1 MRLLF
6 LRKCV
11 SVCIPALLN
20 VLPAV
25 LVPLITPTTSAAA
38 DQILE
43 VYNPAGVRQ
52 DGIYVDKLLKQVMK
66 ATGKTRPPLAA
77 VFPEGRAEKVTI
89 KKDASEE
96 INELFYKR
104 GWADGLPIVPPTAER
119 VKEMLTGTDL
129 PPDRVIAAVP
139 PKGGQATVEKIAVN
153 AVMAG
158 CRPEY
163 MPVLIAAVQ
172 AVAEPGFNLSEVATS
187 TSHDAP
193 LIIVNGPIAKQLE
206 ISGGSNALG
215 RGWRANATIG
225 RALELIINNVGGS
238 WPGINDMSPL
248 GSTMEFANCIAENQE
263 ASPWKPLHVEF
274 GHSEGS
280 NAVTV
285 IASESFQTVVGLGL
299 TSKQFLDLLGDRL
312 VGLNT
317 GYMPALL
324 IILNVDSADILKG
337 DGFTKEAVKKH
348 IAERARLPFSEY
360 KKRYLSVQDRG
371 ARVPEAVRETTDPN
385 AMTGSPIIDQFLIL
399 VAGGPPGEKTVIVPI
414 WPGSKPISKEIKV
427 PGNWEE
433 VLKKARR

>member
-1 MRLLF
+1 M
-6 LRKCV
+6 
-11 SVCIPALLN
+11 
-20 VLPAV
+20 
-25 LVPLITPTTSAAA
+25 SAAA

-52 DGIYVDKLLKQVMK
+52 DGTYVDKLLKQVMK
-66 ATGKTRPPLAA
+66 ATAKIRPPLAA
-77 VFPEGRAEKVTI
+77 VFPEVRVEKVTI
-89 KKDASEE
+89 KKDALEE

-129 PPDRVIAAVP
+129 PPDRVMVTVP
-139 PKGGQATVEKIAVN
+139 PKGGQATVEKIGVN

-187 TSHDAP
+187 TSHDTP

-238 WPGINDMSPL
+238 WPGVNDMSPL
-248 GSTMEFANCIAENQE
+248 GSPMEFANCIAENQE
-263 ASPWKPLHVEF
+263 ASPWRPLHVEF
-274 GHSEGS
+274 GYSEGS

-312 VGLNT
+312 IGLNI

-348 IAERARLPFSEY
+348 IAERARIPFSEY
-360 KKRYLSVQDRG
+360 KKRYLNVQDTG
-371 ARVPEAVRETTDPN
+371 ARVPEEVRKTTDPN
-385 AMTGSPIIDQFLIL
+385 AMIGSPIVDQFMIL
-399 VAGGPPGEKTVIVPI
+399 VAGGPPGEKSVIVPI

-433 VLKKARR
+433 VLKKARN

>member
-1 MRLLF
+1 MRLHF
-6 LRKCV
+6 LRECV
-11 SVCIPALLN
+11 AVCIPAILNFLL
-20 VLPAV
+20 VGLA
-25 LVPLITPTTSAAA
+25 PLITPATSAAT

-52 DGIYVDKLLKQVMK
+52 DGTYVDKLLKQVMR
-66 ATGKTRPPLAA
+66 ATGKTKPPLAA
-77 VFPEGRAEKVTI
+77 VFPEGRTEKVTI

-104 GWADGLPIVPPTAER
+104 GWADGLPIVPPTADR
-119 VKEMLTGTDL
+119 VKEMLAGTDL
-129 PPDRVIAAVP
+129 PPDKVIVAVP

-215 RGWRANATIG
+215 RSWRANATIG

-238 WPGINDMSPL
+238 WPGVNDMSPL

-263 ASPWKPLHVEF
+263 ASPWSPLHVEF
-274 GHSEGS
+274 GRSEGS

-285 IASESFQTVVGLGL
+285 VASESFQTVVGLGL

-348 IAERARLPFSEY
+348 ILERARLPFSEY
-360 KKRYLSVQDRG
+360 KKRYLSVQDRS
-371 ARVPEAVRETTDPN
+371 ARVPEAVRKTTDPN
-385 AMTGSPIIDQFLIL
+385 TMIGSPIIDQFLIL
-399 VAGGPPGEKTVIVPI
+399 VAGGPPGEKCVIVPV
-414 WPGSKPISKEIKV
+414 WPGSKPVNKEIKV
-427 PGNWEE
+427 PANWEE
-433 VLKKARR
+433 VLKRIRN